1 MAQHTRTALIAGASG
16 LSGQHLL
23 ERLIAD
29 ARYTAIHALLRKP
42 SLAAHPKLVEHVID
56 YAHLPTLPAV
66 DDVYC
71 CLGTTIKKA
80 GSQEAFRRVDFDC
93 VLQVANATL
102 RAGAKRFL
110 VISALGANAASPV
123 FYNRVKAE
131 MESALQSLGFP
142 SLAIFRPSFLLG
154 DRSESRPGERI
165 GIGIFQAIAP
175 LLLGPARKYRA
186 IHVNDVAKAM
196 IQVAWQEMTGTKVFL
211 SDTMQRLADQTAA

>member
-1 MAQHTRTALIAGASG
+1 MAQHTRTAIVAGASG
-16 LSGQHLL
+16 LSGQHVL

-29 ARYTAIHALLRKP
+29 ARYTAIHALVRKP
-42 SLAAHPKLVEHVID
+42 CLAAHPKLVEHVVD
-56 YAHLPTLPAV
+56 YDHLPALAAV

-80 GSQEAFRRVDFDC
+80 GSQDAFRHVDFDC
-93 VLQVANATL
+93 ALAVATAAL

-110 VISALGANAASPV
+110 VISALGANATSPV

-154 DRSESRPGERI
+154 ERSESRPGERI

-175 LLLGPARKYRA
+175 LLVGPARKYRA

-196 IQVAWQEMTGTKVFL
+196 IQVAWQDAPGTKIYL
-211 SDTMQRLADQTAA
+211 SDAMQRLADQTAA